1 MLRTLWMGLVL
12 CPVLAV
18 TAAPRAGDDL
28 ELVGKTVHLHGRI
41 IDQPCVIAPESLDQ
55 AVDMGVVDVKQLYAN
70 GAGEQVPFSIRLTNC
85 KPGIFRMAKV
95 TFTGSK
101 DAQLSGGLAF
111 TAGIAK
117 GAGIRLYDVTK
128 TPLDLGAPSRGYLL
142 GGSADNELQFFARVE
157 GHPDALAAKNI
168 QPGDYSAVANFIVAY
183 E

>member
-1 MLRTLWMGLVL
+1 MLRLGCLGLLIFPLWVN
-12 CPVLAV
+12 
-18 TAAPRAGDDL
+18 AAADDL
-28 ELVGKTVHLHGRI
+28 ELLGGELHLHGRV
-41 IDQPCVIAPESLDQ
+41 IDQPCVVAPESLEQ
-55 AVDMGVVDVKQLYAN
+55 EVEMGVVDVKQLYAN

-117 GAGIRLYDVTK
+117 GAGIRLYDVTQS
-128 TPLDLGAPSRGYLL
+128 PLTLGTPSRGYLL
-142 GGSADNELQFFARVE
+142 GGTTENELQFSARVE

-168 QPGDYSAVANFIVAY
+168 QPGDYTAVANFIVAY